1 MCIRAAGVQFLRD
14 NPERFIESNT
24 KNSWLLY
31 LNNMSI
37 QGTWADEIIIQTVAV
52 SCSLSVEVVLFSSK
66 KSGIVIRF
74 DNHMM
79 SRHGGHFKIREFSYS
94 LRFVRHLF
102 DYTRVIYL

>member
-1 MCIRAAGVQFLRD
+1 MVMSSLTVSKKVLRARSLSLKGWGGFQV
-14 NPERFIESNT
+14 
-24 KNSWLLY
+24 LL
-31 LNNMSI
+31 LWK
-37 QGTWADEIIIQTVAV
+37 GV

-94 LRFVRHLF
+94 LRLVRHLF